1 MNTHI
6 DAARTLTDDAL
17 LDRVKGLVAQA
28 RTTTAELIAH
38 LAEVDRRGLHL
49 KSGYGSMFAY
59 CFDALGLSES
69 EAYRRIDAARAA
81 QRFPVIL
88 RLLAEGT
95 INLTAVKLL
104 APHLTADNHV
114 AVLESARGRH
124 KSEVEKIVAR
134 LSPTPEVATSIRKL
148 PTPATISST
157 APVTDPPLLSAP
169 AALHDVSP
177 LAGVP
182 LSAGVPLP
190 AGAPPLASPSV
201 EAPSTARAAVR
212 PAVVNALSPDRYKLQ
227 LTISGDTL
235 AKLRRAKDLLRHAIP
250 SGDESEIIDRALT
263 LLLADVEKKK
273 CATSSRPARPKA
285 KRPKARCADATPAA
299 SRHVPAEVRGTVWA
313 RDEGQCAFVGDRGH
327 RCQERALLEFHH
339 VRPYAEGGPP
349 TVENI
354 QLRCR
359 RHNRYEWELRSK
371 EVRRLEDE
379 WLRRQVAAGVTP
391 WTRTRTGS
399 GASSA
404 AASPR
409 ASASN
414 ARAKTALPSSP

>member
-6 DAARTLTDDAL
+6 DAARTLTDGAL
-17 LDRVKGLVAQA
+17 LDHVKSLVAQA
-28 RTTTAELIAH
+28 RATTAELIAH

-95 INLTAVKLL
+95 VNLTTVKLL
-104 APHLTADNHV
+104 APHLTIDNHV
-114 AVLESARGRH
+114 AVLELARGRH

-134 LSPTPEVATSIRKL
+134 LSPAPDVATSIRKL
-148 PTPATISST
+148 PKPVTISST
-157 APVTDPPLLSAP
+157 APVTDPPLLSAS

-182 LSAGVPLP
+182 LSAG
-190 AGAPPLASPSV
+190 APPVASPSV
-201 EAPSTARAAVR
+201 EAPLATRAAVR
-212 PAVVNALSPDRYKLQ
+212 TAVVNALSPDRYKLQ

-235 AKLRRAKDLLRHAIP
+235 AKLRSAKEMLRHAIP
-250 SGDESEIIDRALT
+250 SGDESQIIDRALT
-263 LLLADVEKKK
+263 LLLADVEKRK
-273 CATSSRPARPKA
+273 CAASSRSARPKV
-285 KRPKARCADATPAA
+285 KRADVPAPE
-299 SRHVPAEVRGTVWA
+299 SRHVPAEVRRAVWA

-409 ASASN
+409 ASASYTKP
-414 ARAKTALPSSP
+414 KTARPTDP